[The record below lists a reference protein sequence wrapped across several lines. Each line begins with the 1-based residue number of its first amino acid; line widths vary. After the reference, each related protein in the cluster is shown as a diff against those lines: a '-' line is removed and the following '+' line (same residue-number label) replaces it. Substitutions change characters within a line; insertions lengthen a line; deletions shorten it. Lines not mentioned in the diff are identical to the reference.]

1 MLQLKILHVA
11 TKTQQS
17 QKFFKVYF
25 LKKRKVYFLQTKV
38 KLKKK
43 EISRFLTT
51 EKCSLSRRFSG
62 GETVHRVLIQF
73 CKSTHKPVHGCQ
85 RDGKKV
91 KHFL

>member
-43 EISRFLTT
+43 RNIKIFNNREMLT
-51 EKCSLSRRFSG
+51 L
-62 GETVHRVLIQF
+62 
-73 CKSTHKPVHGCQ
+73 
-85 RDGKKV
+85 
-91 KHFL
+91 